1 MHAMRAFARCSE
13 VRPQAPGYCHGSLAS
28 AAQLANHEVC
38 AGQSL
43 TQTVCTMQGTDCHQV
58 TGAEGQGGGATTN
71 STCSS
76 SLSAFSKV
84 SNKLLRSVGFHIR
97 MPFYILSPGDYS
109 FRMHADYGAGS
120 FMGVDGAEYTP
131 GDIWGHVNVDAAALT
146 AGNHEFDVLGFEV
159 NKQ

>member
-71 STCSS
+71 SKCCS
-76 SLSAFSKV
+76 SLSA
-84 SNKLLRSVGFHIR
+84 L
-97 MPFYILSPGDYS
+97 
-109 FRMHADYGAGS
+109 
-120 FMGVDGAEYTP
+120 
-131 GDIWGHVNVDAAALT
+131 
-146 AGNHEFDVLGFEV
+146 FEV
-159 NKQ
+159 STSCCTQLASTSACRSTS